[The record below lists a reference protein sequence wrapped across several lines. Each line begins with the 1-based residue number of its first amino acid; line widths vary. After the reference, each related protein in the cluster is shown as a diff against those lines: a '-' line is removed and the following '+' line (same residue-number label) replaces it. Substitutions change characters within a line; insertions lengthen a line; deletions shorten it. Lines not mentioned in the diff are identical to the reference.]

1 MYRCVIDAESFY
13 KTYVLFDGVS
23 PLYYDLKDGET
34 LIDTPAPVLK
44 IDQKS
49 DGFVRPLWDGDKWV
63 EGACESEIDEFNRN
77 NPTPDPE
84 PEEPS
89 QLDRVEA
96 QATYTAMMTDTLLE
110 G

>member
-13 KTYVLFDGVS
+13 KTFVLFDGVK

-49 DGFVRPLWDGDKWV
+49 DGFVKPKWIEGKWV
-63 EGACESEIDEFNRN
+63 EGACESEIEKFNMDHPAPELKPDE
-77 NPTPDPE
+77 PT
-84 PEEPS
+84 